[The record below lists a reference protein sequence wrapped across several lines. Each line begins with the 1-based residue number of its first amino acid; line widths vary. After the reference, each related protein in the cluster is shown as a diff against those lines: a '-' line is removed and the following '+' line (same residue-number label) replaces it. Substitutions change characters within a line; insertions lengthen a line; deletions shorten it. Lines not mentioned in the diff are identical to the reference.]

1 MVKNGLG
8 SNEGTAWCGKT
19 SEKNP
24 HVGRPA
30 AGFEPQS
37 SECKVET
44 PPSWPQCSV
53 ALIVS
58 IIFIETS
65 TRGCEEVRSKRGGLS
80 QMFCI
85 SADCRDQK

>member
-30 AGFEPQS
+30 AGFEPLELRMQS
-37 SECKVET
+37 GDATLLATMLGSFNCFNY
-44 PPSWPQCSV
+44 
-53 ALIVS
+53 LH
-58 IIFIETS
+58 
-65 TRGCEEVRSKRGGLS
+65 
-80 QMFCI
+80 
-85 SADCRDQK
+85 RDLDQRM